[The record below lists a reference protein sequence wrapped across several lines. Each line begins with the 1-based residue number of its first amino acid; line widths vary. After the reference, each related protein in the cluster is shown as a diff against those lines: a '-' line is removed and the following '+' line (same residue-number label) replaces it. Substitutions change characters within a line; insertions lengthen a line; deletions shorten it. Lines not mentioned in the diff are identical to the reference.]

1 MGKIKDDA
9 MENNFSGSSSY
20 GAASR
25 VCGRRF
31 HERFSSNGTGTV
43 LPRAVV
49 GRRLR
54 DEVHELMDLPLSWKW
69 GEVVGVE
76 LEGW

>member
-20 GAASR
+20 SATSTVRGQ
-25 VCGRRF
+25 RF
-31 HERFSSNGTGTV
+31 REQFSSNGTRTV

-49 GRRLR
+49 GRRLQ
-54 DEVHELMDLPLSWKW
+54 DEERELVDHPLSWKW
-69 GEVVGVE
+69 GEVVGVK
-76 LEGW
+76 LVG